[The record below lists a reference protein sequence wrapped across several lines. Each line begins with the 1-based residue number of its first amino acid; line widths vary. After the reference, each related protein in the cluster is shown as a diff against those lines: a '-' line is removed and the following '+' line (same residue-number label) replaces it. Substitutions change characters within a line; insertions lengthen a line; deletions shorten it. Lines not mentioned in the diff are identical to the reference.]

1 MPSDAQALHCRGLA
15 MLQRVRD
22 TMRAMGYSSAKSIN
36 REWTAP

>member
-1 MPSDAQALHCRGLA
+1 MLIGVQALHCRDRA

-22 TMRAMGYSSAKSIN
+22 TMRAMGYRSAKSIN